1 MWRSLR
7 ALKSC
12 RNKVLVKQ
20 KKTKRPV
27 IKFTVTCDNR
37 PSLVITGRWGSMD
50 GYRVW
55 PVAETSLTM
64 FKKQAVVNFIFA
76 D

>member
-37 PSLVITGRWGSMD
+37 PMGSMD

>member
-27 IKFTVTCDNR
+27 FEFTVTIDNR
-37 PSLVITGRWGSMD
+37 PMGSMA

-64 FKKQAVVNFIFA
+64 FQKQAIVNFIFV
-76 D
+76 DL